1 MNIFSIHLIC
11 SFQGCFLDNNDCYGK
26 PLCVEN
32 SMERKNELYFCC
44 CEGNMCN
51 QNFSW
56 IPQPTTKPTEP
67 SVIHGIHLDQ
77 LCSVNFYLKVNL
89 SLVIHL

>member
-1 MNIFSIHLIC
+1 LLNIFSIHLVNY
-11 SFQGCFLDNNDCYGK
+11 FQGCFLDNTDCYGK

-32 SMERKNELYFCC
+32 SMRRKNDLYFCC

-56 IPQPTTKPTEP
+56 VPQPTTKPIEP
-67 SVIHGIHLDQ
+67 SVIHGI
-77 LCSVNFYLKVNL
+77 
-89 SLVIHL
+89 SLI

>member
-1 MNIFSIHLIC
+1 
-11 SFQGCFLDNNDCYGK
+11 
-26 PLCVEN
+26 
-32 SMERKNELYFCC
+32 MERKNELFFCC

-67 SVIHGIHLDQ
+67 SVIHGILFKHVIQCLF
-77 LCSVNFYLKVNL
+77 LLENKLVSFNI
-89 SLVIHL
+89 LVIIFK